1 MTHFHSV
8 LELGL
13 ASYNENRSRAAAW
26 PRDTLQFV
34 GRVPG
39 SVLDS
44 RNTKMVF
51 LLNALLSK
59 AKLGLILKKR
69 GIK

>member
-13 ASYNENRSRAAAW
+13 ASYSENRSRAAAW

-44 RNTKMVF
+44 RNKKMVF
-51 LLNALLSK
+51 FLNTLLLK
-59 AKLGLILKKR
+59 AN
-69 GIK
+69 

>member
-13 ASYNENRSRAAAW
+13 ASHSENRSKAAAW

-44 RNTKMVF
+44 RNRKMVF
-51 LLNALLSK
+51 FNSLLLK
-59 AKLGLILKKR
+59 AIR
-69 GIK
+69 H